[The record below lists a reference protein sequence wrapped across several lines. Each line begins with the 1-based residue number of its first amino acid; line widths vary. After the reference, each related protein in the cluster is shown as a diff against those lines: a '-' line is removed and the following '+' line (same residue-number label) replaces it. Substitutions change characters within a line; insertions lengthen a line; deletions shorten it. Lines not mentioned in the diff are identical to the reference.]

1 VSRRARQEGR
11 SAAAGADASPTDSE
25 TVPGEPARSI
35 GESTSLAGGA
45 TTATRWLAAGSPVEG
60 SASTEL
66 SRSLSYLGSDL
77 DGETVVAAGY
87 ALAVPVAAVALGGLV
102 LAGAPASLAV
112 ILALALGLGAT
123 HLVHRAP
130 VLLAAVRR
138 TRALGAASELV
149 TRLALRLRLDPSPEA
164 AVAFAGRLGD
174 DPLAESLAHHARRA
188 AGTPRAGFEGFADE
202 WRPWFPAV
210 DRSVSLLVA
219 SADAPPGDRDRSLDR
234 AVSVTLEATRDAMA
248 DFAGEVRGPTTAL
261 YAFGVFLPLALVG
274 GIPAAAT
281 AGVGVSTTA
290 LALVYD
296 LLLPAAVAAGAGHV
310 LLRRPVAFPP
320 PRLDR
325 SHPSVP
331 DKRWPGPVAATVAA
345 AAGWLVADAVVP
357 WGAPLA
363 AAGLGAGAGLVIH
376 VRPVV
381 RVHRRVRDVESGLDD
396 ALYLVGRRIANGE
409 SVERAV
415 ADAGEELSGT
425 TADVFADAAGVGRR
439 LRVGVR
445 ESFLGDHGA
454 LDAVPSPRARSA
466 GALLALAGREG
477 RPAGRA
483 VVDTAE
489 QLSELR
495 TLEREAR
502 RELTSITRT
511 LANTGAVFAPLVAGA
526 TVALAA
532 GIPSVGGADAPAG
545 STPAA
550 TGAAGAGAADAL
562 GAASTAASGS
572 AAIGASVP
580 PIPELGVVV
589 GVYALTTAALLTGL
603 STALA
608 RGLDRT
614 LLAYRVGG
622 ALLLATPTYLL
633 AFVVGS
639 SLF

>member
-1 VSRRARQEGR
+1 MTKGTPWR
-11 SAAAGADASPTDSE
+11 SAA
-25 TVPGEPARSI
+25 
-35 GESTSLAGGA
+35 
-45 TTATRWLAAGSPVEG
+45 
-60 SASTEL
+60 
-66 SRSLSYLGSDL
+66 
-77 DGETVVAAGY
+77 
-87 ALAVPVAAVALGGLV
+87 
-102 LAGAPASLAV
+102 
-112 ILALALGLGAT
+112 
-123 HLVHRAP
+123 
-130 VLLAAVRR
+130 
-138 TRALGAASELV
+138 
-149 TRLALRLRLDPSPEA
+149 
-164 AVAFAGRLGD
+164 
-174 DPLAESLAHHARRA
+174 
-188 AGTPRAGFEGFADE
+188 
-202 WRPWFPAV
+202 
-210 DRSVSLLVA
+210 
-219 SADAPPGDRDRSLDR
+219 
-234 AVSVTLEATRDAMA
+234 
-248 DFAGEVRGPTTAL
+248 
-261 YAFGVFLPLALVG
+261 
-274 GIPAAAT
+274 
-281 AGVGVSTTA
+281 
-290 LALVYD
+290 
-296 LLLPAAVAAGAGHV
+296 
-310 LLRRPVAFPP
+310 
-320 PRLDR
+320 
-325 SHPSVP
+325 
-331 DKRWPGPVAATVAA
+331 VAA
-345 AAGWLVADAVVP
+345 AAGWLVVDAVVP

-363 AAGLGAGAGLVIH
+363 AAGLGAGAGLVVH

-381 RVHRRVRDVESGLDD
+381 RVHRRIRDVEAGLDD

-415 ADAGEELSGT
+415 ADAGEELSGA

-532 GIPSVGGADAPAG
+532 GIPSVGGADASAT
-545 STPAA
+545 STTGA
-550 TGAAGAGAADAL
+550 TAAAGAGAADAL
-562 GAASTAASGS
+562 GVGSTAASGS